1 MMKSNYNI
9 CYCYPLRGSARWKKN
24 WQQKHEILNIQQ
36 NWHIFIRVK
45 NELQKWESEKRD
57 ERWIVA
63 ILSSKWA

>member
-36 NWHIFIRVK
+36 NWHIIVK
-45 NELQKWESEKRD
+45 NESRNESHRKE
-57 ERWIVA
+57 I
-63 ILSSKWA
+63 